1 MSERRKVQ
9 LTGGSTFIVSPSINW
24 VRGAGLEAGD
34 SVILAP
40 QNKSSL
46 LISSD
51 TLNKN
56 QKYES

>member
-9 LTGGSTFIVSPSINW
+9 LTGGSTFIVSLPINW

-46 LISSD
+46 L
-51 TLNKN
+51 
-56 QKYES
+56 